1 MKRTLCIAFLS
12 AILLPCAVISSCGN
26 DDEQQP
32 DTPTPAP
39 VLVPGESVFDMVK
52 DSIAVSFRL
61 ENEKGDS
68 TTVFAEGEDIIFDLT
83 IKKIGKEINYVTT
96 NFQDILGNDFFRVYT
111 LDGKDLGMSWRYNE
125 KQEAVLIHYFHPG
138 VTYYFKC
145 SWLGHV
151 PAYQPMKNHP
161 QEPLPAGQYRVVAPT
176 WIGNDTTVPL
186 EIYFTVK

>member
-1 MKRTLCIAFLS
+1 MKKYVLLILSLVLSSTLAFL
-12 AILLPCAVISSCGN
+12 PSCGN
-26 DDEQQP
+26 DDEQQQ

-61 ENEKGDS
+61 ENEKGDT

-96 NFQDILGNDFFRVYT
+96 AFEDILGNDVFRVYT
-111 LDGKDLGMSWRYNE
+111 LDGKDLGMSWRYP
-125 KQEAVLIHYFHPG
+125 KIRQEVLIHYFHPG

-151 PAYQPMKNHP
+151 SHYPMEAYP
-161 QEPLPAGQYRVVAPT
+161 QEPLPADQYRVVAPV
-176 WIGNDTTVPL
+176 WIGNDTTLPL

>member
-1 MKRTLCIAFLS
+1 MKKIPCFAFLS

-26 DDEQQP
+26 DDEQQQ

-61 ENEKGDS
+61 VNEKGDT
-68 TTVFAEGEDIIFDLT
+68 TTVFTEGEDIIFDLT
-83 IKKIGKEINYVTT
+83 ITKIGKEINYVTT

-111 LDGKDLGMSWRYNE
+111 LDGKDLGMSWRYP
-125 KQEAVLIHYFHPG
+125 KIRQEVLIHYFHPG

-151 PAYQPMKNHP
+151 SHYPMEAYP
-161 QEPLPAGQYRVVAPT
+161 QEPLPAGQYRVVAPV
-176 WIGNDTTVPL
+176 WIGNDTTLPL